1 MVGLKDRIHILLMA
15 FFLTLYVGLLS
26 CLMVGGSGK
35 RAFVM
40 SGVVLFT
47 VALFSMHTYL
57 KVENIEKMIKNKRL
71 SKK

>member
-26 CLMVGGSGK
+26 CLMIGGSGN
-35 RAFVM
+35 RAFIM
-40 SGVVLFT
+40 SGAVLFT
-47 VALFSMHTYL
+47 VTLFSMHTYL
-57 KVENIEKMIKNKRL
+57 KIENIEKMIKKRL